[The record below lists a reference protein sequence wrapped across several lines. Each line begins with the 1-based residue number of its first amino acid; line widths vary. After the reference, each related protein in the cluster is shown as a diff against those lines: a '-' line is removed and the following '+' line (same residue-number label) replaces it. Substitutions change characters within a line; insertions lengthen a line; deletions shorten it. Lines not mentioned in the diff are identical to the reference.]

1 MSDWLFYVLVIGFGI
16 FILYA
21 MIMTIIERIKGGKD

>member
-1 MSDWLFYVLVIGFGI
+1 MNDWLFYVLMIGFGL

-21 MIMTIIERIKGGKD
+21 LIMAIIERIKGSKY

>member
-1 MSDWLFYVLVIGFGI
+1 MNDWLFYVLVIGFGI

-21 MIMTIIERIKGGKD
+21 LIMAIIERIKGRKY